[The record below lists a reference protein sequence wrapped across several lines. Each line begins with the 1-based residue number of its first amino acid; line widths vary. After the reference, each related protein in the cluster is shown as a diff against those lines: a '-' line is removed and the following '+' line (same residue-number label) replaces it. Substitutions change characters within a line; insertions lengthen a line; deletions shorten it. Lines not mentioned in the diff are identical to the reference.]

1 MNEKREESLREQ
13 LKEMVLTLS
22 EDETLELLAF
32 IRDLKTERAKEG
44 VQNG

>member
-22 EDETLELLAF
+22 EDETLELLVF